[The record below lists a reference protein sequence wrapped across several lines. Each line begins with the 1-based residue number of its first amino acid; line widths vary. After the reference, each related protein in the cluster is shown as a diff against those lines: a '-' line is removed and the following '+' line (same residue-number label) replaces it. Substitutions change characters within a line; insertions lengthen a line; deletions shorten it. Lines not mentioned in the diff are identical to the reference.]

1 MLYAAKILL
10 SAFVILLATE
20 VAKRSSGLAAL
31 ILSVP
36 LISIL
41 SYCWIN
47 YETSDTAKIADIS
60 YQSFWYVLPT
70 LPLFL
75 LLSYLLRNGY
85 SFMFSLSASSLL
97 SIILFAVTQHFLPKL

>member
-1 MLYAAKILL
+1 MIYAVKIFL
-10 SAFVILLATE
+10 SAFVILIATE

-31 ILSVP
+31 ILSLP

-47 YETSDTAKIADIS
+47 YETHDTAKIADIS

-70 LPLFL
+70 LPMFL
-75 LLSYLLRNGY
+75 LLSYLLRNGH
-85 SFMFSLSASSLL
+85 SFVFSLTASSLVAV
-97 SIILFAVTQHFLPKL
+97 ILFATTQQILAKL